1 MMQNSLCTVSDEC
14 QTQGIHAWSGT
25 LFYARSPMQST
36 RHITTDVIFSWKQ
49 SYLRHIRSKVY
60 NHFTVSES
68 NGVENMKDGE
78 SDYITA
84 NYLSFHSGNFEF
96 STCSKSR
103 IQLTHST
110 NDTGTLPS
118 SERNGVN
125 LVTERFLRLGST
137 TDDVEYFRIWPKFL
151 LHDEASKPRVDFSST
166 ISDATHAE
174 NVLAIGLGHLS
185 IEKTIRTSNKV
196 WKSISRIDLP
206 SHGFDNIA
214 KAPNR
219 DTPTWRYL

>member
-137 TDDVEYFRIWPKFL
+137 TDDVEYFRIWKKKFV
-151 LHDEASKPRVDFSST
+151 ARGST
-166 ISDATHAE
+166 Q
-174 NVLAIGLGHLS
+174 
-185 IEKTIRTSNKV
+185 TSC
-196 WKSISRIDLP
+196 RL
-206 SHGFDNIA
+206 
-214 KAPNR
+214 
-219 DTPTWRYL
+219 